1 MTAIGFITDQAT
13 ADAVSAAVESACD
26 ARGAARFIAV
36 RGMPIF
42 SGSHAGAVFI
52 PLDDISLDQRL
63 MHDKMRDYPE
73 FQQLVAMLGGL
84 DARIDIDTQ
93 DLIDPTNNTEEQ

>member
-1 MTAIGFITDQAT
+1 MTATGYITDQTT
-13 ADAVSAAVESACD
+13 ADAVSAAVEAACD
-26 ARGAARFIAV
+26 ARGVARFIAV

-42 SGSHAGAVFI
+42 SGPHAGAVFI

-73 FQQLVAMLGGL
+73 FQQLVASLGGL
-84 DARIDIDTQ
+84 DARVEIDAQ
-93 DLIDPTNNTEEQ
+93 DLIDPSNSEE

>member
-1 MTAIGFITDQAT
+1 MTATGFITNQAT
-13 ADAVSAAVESACD
+13 ADDVSAAVEAACD
-26 ARGAARFIAV
+26 ARGVARFIAV

-42 SGSHAGAVFI
+42 SGPHAGAVFI

-73 FQQLVAMLGGL
+73 FQQVVASLGGL
-84 DARIDIDTQ
+84 DARVEIDAQ
-93 DLIDPTNNTEEQ
+93 DLIDPSISEE

>member
-1 MTAIGFITDQAT
+1 MTATGYITDQAT
-13 ADAVSAAVESACD
+13 ANAVSEAVEAACD
-26 ARGAARFIAV
+26 ARGVARFIAV

-42 SGSHAGAVFI
+42 SGPHAGAVFI

-63 MHDKMRDYPE
+63 MHEKMRDYPE